1 MANALQLR
9 RGTTTEHGSFT
20 GLAGEITVDTTKD
33 TIVVHD
39 GSTQGGIPLA
49 KESAISTNA
58 LTLGGQSLSQIQ
70 TAYQAYTDTEVANL
84 VASAPATLDTL
95 NELAAALGDDPNF
108 ATTVTNSI
116 ATKLPL
122 AGGTMTG
129 NVTYNDNVKA
139 QFGNS
144 NDLQIYHSGNH
155 SYIDDAGTGRLYI
168 RGDADV
174 YITNASGTENKAIFT
189 SNGGCALYYNN
200 AQKFTTSTTG
210 ATVSGTLV
218 ASTGIDCNGQLDI
231 NEVVERVWTATST
244 TGTLTFDTQS
254 YGVAY
259 YTANQTANRTIN
271 FSNVNSNLTDGQSIT
286 CTVALTQGTTAYYLN
301 AYQVDG
307 TAVTP
312 KWQGG
317 SAPTG
322 GNASGIDVYT
332 FTIIKTAAATF
343 TVLASVTQFA

>member
-70 TAYQAYTDTEVANL
+70 TAYESYTDTEVANL

-116 ATKLPL
+116 ATKLDSSSYTASDVLTKIKTVDGAGSGLDADTVDGIQGSAIVQTTDSRLTNSRQCNNSFDNITTARNNLGLGTGNAVSFASLSL
-122 AGGTMTG
+122 AG
-129 NVTYNDNVKA
+129 N
-139 QFGNS
+139 
-144 NDLQIYHSGNH
+144 
-155 SYIDDAGTGRLYI
+155 
-168 RGDADV
+168 
-174 YITNASGTENKAIFT
+174 
-189 SNGGCALYYNN
+189 C
-200 AQKFTTSTTG
+200 
-210 ATVSGTLV
+210 TV
-218 ASTGIDCNGQLDI
+218 NGQLDI
-231 NEVVERVWTATST
+231 EEVHELVTTSSATS
-244 TGTLTFDTQS
+244 GTVTFNTQNQAIIYFTS
-254 YGVAY
+254 
-259 YTANQTANRTIN
+259 NQTANRTVN
-271 FSNVNSNLTDGQSIT
+271 FSNVNGSLGIGQSMT
-286 CTVALTQGTTAYYLN
+286 LSLLATQGSTAYYFN
-301 AYQVDG
+301 TYQVDG
-307 TAVTP
+307 TTVTP
-312 KWQGG
+312 KWSGG
-317 SAPTG
+317 SAPSA

-332 FTIIKTAAATF
+332 FTIIKTANATF